1 MARIPRWS
9 RPADSHPI
17 PATQVHSPRVKPGG
31 HGRWEGRC
39 RCRNDVLIAI
49 SLLESS
55 QSAPHSCPPN
65 ATRPAVSCGPCRSQI
80 SGAKRLALAG
90 LEALVHLVD
99 DVNAAATADE
109 LVRAV
114 ASHQRLQRVADLHL
128 TNPRSNKRGAK
139 APENW
144 PLHKETEPGCQR
156 AIASLSPIARPLT
169 RRLWTRPILVWN
181 RVQNRLPC
189 PANRSPNPA
198 S

>member
-1 MARIPRWS
+1 MRLKAALPHS
-9 RPADSHPI
+9 TPYPPPQCTALGS
-17 PATQVHSPRVKPGG
+17 SPRVASGG
-31 HGRWEGRC
+31 RG
-39 RCRNDVLIAI
+39 DVDAEALDVSIAI

-55 QSAPHSCPPN
+55 QSAPPSCPPN

-114 ASHQRLQRVADLHL
+114 ASHQRLQRVPDLHL
-128 TNPRSNKRGAK
+128 SNPRSNKRGAK

-156 AIASLSPIARPLT
+156 AIASLSPIAQPLT
-169 RRLWTRPILVWN
+169 HRLSAMLILAWN
-181 RVQNRLPC
+181 RVQNRRP
-189 PANRSPNPA
+189 
-198 S
+198 